1 MSDATFEQIAE
12 EVLKI
17 KQRMEKLQAENDG
30 LRQQLADLREGR
42 GIFLDIHGQRFAL
55 RGETVVDPQLTSIS
69 SEAPAAVAEEQSIID
84 APTMANIEIPLPETV
99 FFEQDSE
106 QDSEQDAAHEQEQVS
121 LANAPTFLEEMLV
134 DEFTSAASNG
144 AIWEDPDTQKQP
156 SLNDPH
162 SAKDIDEDQKAA
174 LRKAL
179 VGSFLLE

>member
-17 KQRMEKLQAENDG
+17 KQRMEKLQAENDS

-42 GIFLDIHGQRFAL
+42 GVFLDINGQRFAL
-55 RGETVVDPQLTSIS
+55 RGETVVAPQLSSIS

-84 APTMANIEIPLPETV
+84 APTMAILEIPLPETV
-99 FFEQDSE
+99 FFEQGIE
-106 QDSEQDAAHEQEQVS
+106 QATAHEQEQD
-121 LANAPTFLEEMLV
+121 APADALTFLEEMLV
-134 DEFTSAASNG
+134 DEFTSAASHG

-156 SLNDPH
+156 SLNGVH